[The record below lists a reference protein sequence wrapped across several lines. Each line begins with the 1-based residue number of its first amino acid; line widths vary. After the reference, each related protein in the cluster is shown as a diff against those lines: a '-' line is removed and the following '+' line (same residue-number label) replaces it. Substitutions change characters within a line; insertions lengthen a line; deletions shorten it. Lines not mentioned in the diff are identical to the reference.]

1 MTTPRGFCLRA
12 AQPADT
18 AALLH
23 VRTAVHENHLSLA
36 ELAERG
42 ITADALT
49 ALLAGTPASA
59 WVAEDAAGAVLGFAM
74 VDLDQA
80 SLFALFVLPTH
91 EGRGIGSALL
101 GTAIAAA
108 RARGLASLTL
118 TTDRTLPWNAP
129 FYARN
134 GFVMLTPDATPG
146 WLRAILRQ
154 EAAAGLKPEWRC
166 AMHLSL

>member
-49 ALLAGTPASA
+49 ALLAAAPPSA
-59 WVAEDAAGAVLGFAM
+59 WVAEDDAGAVVGFAM
-74 VDLDQA
+74 VDLDEA

-91 EGRGIGSALL
+91 EGHGIGSALL
-101 GTAIAAA
+101 AHAEAALFAQHDRAWLETAADSRAAA
-108 RARGLASLTL
+108 LYRARGWSDAQDIGDGDVRLHK
-118 TTDRTLPWNAP
+118 
-129 FYARN
+129 AR
-134 GFVMLTPDATPG
+134 P
-146 WLRAILRQ
+146 
-154 EAAAGLKPEWRC
+154 AA
-166 AMHLSL
+166 